1 MRPSA
6 ACLVDSSCLR
16 ANSGKQDGRDFN
28 DRGEERGRRPISFR
42 SCAED
47 SERTEK
53 KAAQVVSAP
62 SGLLDDVKTKLV
74 VIRQKVDR
82 DRARWSRLVCKWVS

>member
-1 MRPSA
+1 MDNP
-6 ACLVDSSCLR
+6 CLR

-28 DRGEERGRRPISFR
+28 DQGGKRGPLPISFR
-42 SCAED
+42 SCVED
-47 SERTEK
+47 SERTDQ

-62 SGLLDDVKTKLV
+62 LGPLDDVKTKIV

-82 DRARWSRLVCKWVS
+82 DRSKWSRLVCEWFS

>member
-1 MRPSA
+1 M
-6 ACLVDSSCLR
+6 LR

-28 DRGEERGRRPISFR
+28 DRGGERGRWPISFR
-42 SCAED
+42 SCVQD
-47 SERTEK
+47 SERTDQ

-62 SGLLDDVKTKLV
+62 SGPLDVVKTKLV

-82 DRARWSRLVCKWVS
+82 DRARWSRLVCKWFS